1 MSSNRANPYG
11 RLVETTSG
19 AALAL
24 LLLNGFEAM
33 TAQVVAELD
42 RRGHPGV
49 TTTHHFALMAIDA
62 GAGDASA
69 LGRRLGVSKQAAAKT
84 IGALEQLGYVERV
97 SDPADARRRPLRVTP
112 RGYEMNAIGG
122 TAFSALRE
130 RLEQELGPEGMA
142 AFEAALARVPQLRLD
157 GAARG

>member
-1 MSSNRANPYG
+1 MD
-11 RLVETTSG
+11 TISG

-24 LLLNGFEAM
+24 LLLEGFEAM
-33 TAQVVAELD
+33 TAQAVAELE

-49 TTTHHFALMAIDA
+49 TTTHHFALMAIDE

-112 RGYEMNAIGG
+112 RGYEMSAIGG
-122 TAFSALRE
+122 TAFTALRD
-130 RLEQELGPEGMA
+130 RLEQELGAEAMA
-142 AFEAALARVPQLRLD
+142 TFEAALLRVPNLRLGGVTRSCGD
-157 GAARG
+157 AGAVLVSRS